1 LAARDRMLGVLLV
14 TAPRQAPLQ
23 QRDRLTIERLS
34 SSLALALD
42 ALLLDEEERLAR
54 EREHLLATALTT
66 INHPIF
72 ILDRLGVRYAN
83 PAAAREYGYLQQE
96 LMDMRFEQ
104 LVAGNEAQE
113 RVEADTG
120 VVEQGVQLSHDVHRR
135 RDDSEFP
142 ATVTVSP
149 LMGHDGDVLGQVVS
163 VRNVSQDRR
172 LEEQLR
178 NTEKMVALGELVA
191 GVAHE
196 INNPLTGI
204 SAFAQILME
213 EQLTDDQL
221 ESVTLIKQE
230 SDRAKGVIN
239 DLLLFARK
247 SARESG
253 PVDVNAVIAQTVR
266 LRAYPLRNAKVTV
279 QLDLDPSHPEVS
291 GDGQKLQQVLLNIVS
306 NAEHAMQDRS
316 ERTLALRTVREG
328 DRVVI
333 TATDTGCGMSEE
345 TRRRMFEPFFSTKVS
360 GVGTGLGMS
369 VAFGIINAHGGTI
382 VVDTEPD
389 VGTTVRIE
397 LPALHVP
404 AFASPA

>member
-1 LAARDRMLGVLLV
+1 
-14 TAPRQAPLQ
+14 
-23 QRDRLTIERLS
+23 
-34 SSLALALD
+34 
-42 ALLLDEEERLAR
+42 
-54 EREHLLATALTT
+54 
-66 INHPIF
+66 
-72 ILDRLGVRYAN
+72 
-83 PAAAREYGYLQQE
+83 
-96 LMDMRFEQ
+96 
-104 LVAGNEAQE
+104 
-113 RVEADTG
+113 
-120 VVEQGVQLSHDVHRR
+120 VHRR

-142 ATVTVSP
+142 AVVTVSP

-204 SAFAQILME
+204 SAFAQLLME

-221 ESVTLIKQE
+221 ESVTLIKKE

-247 SARESG
+247 SPRDSG

-266 LRAYPLRNAKVTV
+266 LRSYPLRNAKVTV
-279 QLDLDPSHPEVS
+279 QLDLDASRPEVS
-291 GDGQKLQQVLLNIVS
+291 GDGQKLQQVLLNVVS

-316 ERTLALRTVREG
+316 ERVLTLRTVREG

-369 VAFGIINAHGGTI
+369 VSYGIINAHGGTI
-382 VVDTEPD
+382 VVETEPD
-389 VGTTVRIE
+389 VGTTVRID
-397 LPALHVP
+397 LPLLHVP
-404 AFASPA
+404 VFASPA

>member
-1 LAARDRMLGVLLV
+1 
-14 TAPRQAPLQ
+14 
-23 QRDRLTIERLS
+23 
-34 SSLALALD
+34 
-42 ALLLDEEERLAR
+42 
-54 EREHLLATALTT
+54 
-66 INHPIF
+66 
-72 ILDRLGVRYAN
+72 
-83 PAAAREYGYLQQE
+83 
-96 LMDMRFEQ
+96 MRFEQ
-104 LVAGNEAQE
+104 LVAGNEAHE